1 MMKIK
6 SELCSGY
13 KNIYLL
19 NGLSLGSISSLYK
32 YMPYSRLVKSIIN
45 EELVFVS
52 PKTWIDP
59 FERRFWKTD
68 YTRYNFTQPN
78 IYCMCL
84 TTKSTTNEEAA
95 WKMYV
100 DSKERALRIT
110 FNVDILLK
118 KLDDYARESDT
129 KIYIGKAIYD
139 FDRTEIID
147 LHKKENIFF
156 PKSVF
161 TLEHYLSLMC
171 LKRKSF
177 EFENEIRIFIVKD
190 GESSY
195 ESLLK
200 IKTGFDKEFIQKV
213 MIGPKTPFSS
223 EDPRYPLYNKIQY
236 IESNEFKR
244 KISSLINGCDV
255 MQSMLYNIKD
265 SLDRV

>member
-1 MMKIK
+1 MLEIT
-6 SELCSGY
+6 SELCEGY

-19 NGLSLGSISSLYK
+19 NGLSLNSIKSFYK
-32 YMPYSRLVKSIIN
+32 YMPYSRFISSIIN
-45 EELVFVS
+45 DELVFVS
-52 PKTWIDP
+52 PEIWIDP

-68 YTRYNFTQPN
+68 YTRYSFTQPN

-118 KLDDYARESDT
+118 KLDDYARESGN
-129 KIYIGKAIYD
+129 KIYIGKAIYC
-139 FDRTEIID
+139 DRKRIVN
-147 LHKKENIFF
+147 LHNEDNIFF
-156 PKSVF
+156 PKSDF

-190 GESSY
+190 GDSSY

-200 IKTGFDKEFIQKV
+200 VKAIFDKEFIQKV
-213 MIGPKTPFSS
+213 MIGPMPPFSS

-244 KISSLINGCDV
+244 KISSLINGCNIK
-255 MQSMLYNIKD
+255 QSMLYNIKD